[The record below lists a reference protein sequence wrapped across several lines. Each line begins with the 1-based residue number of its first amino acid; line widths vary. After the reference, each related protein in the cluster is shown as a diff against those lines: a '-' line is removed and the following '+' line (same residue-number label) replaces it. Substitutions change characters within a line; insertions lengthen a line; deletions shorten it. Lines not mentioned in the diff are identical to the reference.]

1 MAATDSVIE
10 TMELSNMRGADVLV
24 KAKDMGGGGVVVAVD
39 DYLTEGT
46 IRCDTRKV
54 SLVNQPRT
62 KHLQV

>member
-24 KAKDMGGGGVVVAVD
+24 KAKDMGGGGVVAVD

-46 IRCDTRKV
+46 IRRYDAILARF
-54 SLVNQPRT
+54 LW
-62 KHLQV
+62 